1 MGEREVR
8 IRLRRTAVS
17 RLPTNGSGPKWFRTK
32 GGLAYHCLKNDGI
45 KQSIDAGSGQEGGKA
60 LRVNGEQPFPG
71 CRGPHRGG
79 GEANH
84 RPHEQQES
92 SRRRMLE
99 LQKKPNKVKR

>member
-1 MGEREVR
+1 MLEADRKAAR
-8 IRLRRTAVS
+8 PCALTANS
-17 RLPTNGSGPKWFRTK
+17 RF
-32 GGLAYHCLKNDGI
+32 
-45 KQSIDAGSGQEGGKA
+45 QDAVD
-60 LRVNGEQPFPG
+60 LI
-71 CRGPHRGG
+71 GG

>member
-17 RLPTNGSGPKWFRTK
+17 GLPTNGSGPKWFRAK
-32 GGLAYHCLKNDGI
+32 GGPAYHCLKNDGI

-60 LRVNGEQPFPG
+60 LRVNGEQPFPA
-71 CRGPHRGG
+71 CHGPHRG

-84 RPHEQQES
+84 RPHEQQEN

-99 LQKKPNKVKR
+99 VQKKPNKVKR